1 MKIHRRFSSIERGDI
16 LLKSQQCLQT
26 PDGKIGLDYLRT
38 TRKLS
43 EGCIQKFGLGYIPS
57 FVRHQ
62 LCGRIIFPIYDPSE
76 NLVALGSRHIDGETL
91 LPTYWHEAYEKDY
104 YLYGAHIAKHSMMK
118 WRFAVCVEG
127 QFDAIRMHDHGM
139 TNCVALCGTKFSDMQ
154 LAIIHRYCEE
164 IVVVLDTDSNFAGQ
178 KASEK
183 VREKIGYAD
192 ESDIGGLAAVRY
204 RNVLHSEDFKS
215 KIITLS
221 FNENL
226 DPDEFIS
233 YYGIEHLKSL
243 IRLKVQ
249 ELRRGYQYH

>member
-1 MKIHRRFSSIERGDI
+1 MKICRRFSSVERADV
-16 LLKSQQCLQT
+16 LLKSQQSLKSS
-26 PDGKIGLDYLRT
+26 DGKVGLDYLINK
-38 TRKLS
+38 RKIS
-43 EGCIQKFGLGYIPS
+43 EECIQKFGLGYIPS

-62 LCGRIIFPIYDPSE
+62 LCGRVIFPIYDPSS
-76 NLVALGSRHIDGETL
+76 NLVALGSRHIDGDTL

-104 YLYGAHIAKHSMMK
+104 YLYGAHIAKYSMMR

-164 IVVVLDTDSNFAGQ
+164 IVVLLDTDSNFAGQ

-183 VREKIGYAD
+183 VREKIGH
-192 ESDIGGLAAVRY
+192 AAKLKAS
-204 RNVLHSEDFKS
+204 LHDEDFRS

-221 FNENL
+221 FDENL

-233 YYGIEHLKSL
+233 YYGIGHLKSL
-243 IRLKVQ
+243 IRSKVQ
-249 ELRRGYQYH
+249 ELRRGYQHS